1 MRSKRAIPV
10 KALQA
15 PRSRRRAHGF
25 SLLEML
31 ISVSL
36 LVVITGAVFEQIM
49 VMQKSAAGTGAK
61 IDTDQQARAF
71 VDQMVRDLHMAG
83 YPRAEMYSSA
93 TLDNTSPLVAAG
105 VVSVS
110 PTQIILEGDVNSDG
124 LVESVNV
131 GYVGGTVS
139 GDPGCPCIRR
149 SSVQKITGSPLAQPV
164 SANYTET
171 TGVVPPGVGP
181 GQAGADL
188 FTFYDQNGI
197 PVDVTDNPNIFTNP
211 AKMGTLATVK
221 INVSLLTNAG
231 AGQTARTTLSATA
244 RLNQ

>member
-1 MRSKRAIPV
+1 MA
-10 KALQA
+10 
-15 PRSRRRAHGF
+15 
-25 SLLEML
+25 
-31 ISVSL
+31 L

-61 IDTDQQARAF
+61 VDTEQQARAF

-83 YPRAEMYSSA
+83 YPKAEMYSSA

-124 LVESVNV
+124 FVESVNV
-131 GYVGGTVS
+131 GYAGTPA

-171 TGVVPPGVGP
+171 SGVVPPGFGP

-188 FTFYDQNGI
+188 FTFYDQNGNQ
-197 PVDVTDNPNIFTNP
+197 VDVSDNPDINTNP
-211 AKMGTLATVK
+211 TKLASLATVK
-221 INVSLLTNAG
+221 INLSLFTNAG
-231 AGQTARTTLSATA
+231 AGQTARTSLSATA

>member
-1 MRSKRAIPV
+1 MTFTGTISV
-10 KALQA
+10 KA
-15 PRSRRRAHGF
+15 AHARGSHRMAKGF

-36 LVVITGAVFEQIM
+36 LVVITGAVLEQIM

-61 IDTDQQARAF
+61 VDSDQQARAF

-83 YPRAEMYSSA
+83 YPKAEMYSSA

-110 PTQIILEGDVNSDG
+110 PTQIILQGDVNSDG

-131 GYVGGTVS
+131 SYVPNS
-139 GDPGCPCIRR
+139 PSDPECPCVRR
-149 SSVQKITGSPLAQPV
+149 SAAQKIADTPLNQPV
-164 SANYTET
+164 SPNYTET
-171 TGVVPPGVGP
+171 DHVIPPGTGP
-181 GQAGADL
+181 GQSGEDL
-188 FTFYDQNGI
+188 FVFYDSAGNQV
-197 PVDVTDNPNIFTNP
+197 PVASPIDPTTVNI
-211 AKMGTLATVK
+211 ATVK
-221 INVSLLTNAG
+221 INLSLLTNAG
-231 AGQTARTTLSATA
+231 AGQTARTSLSATA